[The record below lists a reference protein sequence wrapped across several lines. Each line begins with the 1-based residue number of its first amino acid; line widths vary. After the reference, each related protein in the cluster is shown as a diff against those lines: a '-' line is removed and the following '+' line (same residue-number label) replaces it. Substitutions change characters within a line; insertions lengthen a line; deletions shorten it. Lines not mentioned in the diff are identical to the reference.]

1 MFLSFVIPLY
11 NCEKYIIRCL
21 DSICDSS
28 IPHDAYEILVIND
41 GSTDNGPELCCK
53 YIRHKIDV
61 YHQVNSGQAS
71 ARNLGLKYAKGDYI
85 WFVDAD
91 DMIVSLAVSQ
101 LQDEIAKDD
110 SWDLVSFNY
119 QMEYAEEIKKVRIV
133 DERIEFKAG
142 VDYLKKKQKGSYLWN
157 NIYKR
162 ASLNK
167 LFVEHTSHIEDM
179 CFNVQNILL
188 FKRILYLDIEGYVYN
203 RTNVSSTSQTHNK
216 EATDKANKDAF
227 KIYSILHQ
235 DMMNT
240 KDAEK
245 KAYLK
250 KLLNFGVAGHVYT
263 MAKETQFRDIMSYIQ
278 KYKKLGLYPI
288 KRTDSKKAN
297 LFILIANCKPLLYAY
312 CRCKW
317 HRCVF

>member
-53 YIRHKIDV
+53 YTRHKIDV

-91 DMIVSLAVSQ
+91 DMIVSSAVSQ
-101 LQDEIAKDD
+101 LQDEILKDD

-119 QMEYAEEIKKVRIV
+119 QMEYTAEIKKVNLV
-133 DERIEFKAG
+133 NERLEFNATI
-142 VDYLKKKQKGSYLWN
+142 DYLKRIKRCSYLWN

-162 ASLNK
+162 KSLEK
-167 LFVEHTSHIEDM
+167 LFVEHTSHIEDL
-179 CFNVQNILL
+179 CFNVQNILS
-188 FKRILYLDIEGYVYN
+188 FKRILFIDMEGYVYN
-203 RTNVSSTSQTHNK
+203 RTNISSTSQTHNK

-235 DMMNT
+235 DMVNM
-240 KDAEK
+240 KDKEK
-245 KAYLK
+245 KSYLK
-250 KLLNFGVAGHVYT
+250 ELLNFGVAGHVYT

-278 KYKKLGLYPI
+278 KYKELGLYPI
-288 KRTDSKKAN
+288 QKTGNKKAN
-297 LFILIANCKPLLYAY
+297 LFILIANCKPLFYAY

-317 HRCVF
+317 HR

>member
-21 DSICDSS
+21 DSICNSS
-28 IPHDAYEILVIND
+28 IPHDAYEIIVIND

-53 YIRHKIDV
+53 YTRHKIDV

-91 DMIVSLAVSQ
+91 DMIVSSAVSQ

-110 SWDLVSFNY
+110 SWDMVSFNY
-119 QMEYAEEIKKVRIV
+119 QMEYTAEIKKVNLV
-133 DERIEFKAG
+133 NERLEFNATI
-142 VDYLKKKQKGSYLWN
+142 DYLKRIKRCSYLWN

-162 ASLNK
+162 KSLGK
-167 LFVEHTSHIEDM
+167 LFVEHTSHIEDL
-179 CFNVQNILL
+179 CFNVQNILS
-188 FKRILYLDIEGYVYN
+188 FKRILFIDMEGYVYN

-235 DMMNT
+235 DMVNM
-240 KDAEK
+240 KDEEK
-245 KAYLK
+245 KSYLK
-250 KLLNFGVAGHVYT
+250 ELLNFGVAGHVYT
-263 MAKETQFRDIMSYIQ
+263 MAKETQFRDIMFYVQ
-278 KYKKLGLYPI
+278 KYKELGLYPI
-288 KRTDSKKAN
+288 KKTDSKKAN
-297 LFILIANCKPLLYAY
+297 LFILIANSKPLLYAY
-312 CRCKW
+312 CKFKAI
-317 HRCVF
+317 HK